1 MRIGKKNLK
10 TENFMAFEISHFV
23 TKER

>member
-1 MRIGKKNLK
+1 MRIGKKKLK